1 MTRWTLFFSLAL
13 YYNGFKR
20 CALFYPV
27 SVSSKAVADLLSKG
41 EIKGMKKV
49 LKVLGTVLGVIALLL
64 AAFLI
69 FATTT
74 SLKVKPTEK
83 MEIKGDAKAKV
94 KAGEDLMLLSWN
106 IGYGALDE
114 ESDFFLDGGEM
125 VTGRS
130 KDAVLSNVSAMEALI
145 ESVDP
150 DIFLLQ
156 EIDLNSHRSFKIDE
170 LEMFRED
177 FGEKYESSYA
187 CNYKAGYVPIPVP
200 IFNAM
205 GRVEAGIATFAKYD
219 IKDSERVQLPIPFKW
234 PMSLMNLKRCLLV
247 NRIEVE
253 GGKELVLVNLH
264 LEAYDDGEG
273 KAKQLGQLMD
283 LLKEEYD
290 KGNYVIAGGDFNQ
303 TFSTTDYAKY
313 PKMNDWVCP
322 VIDASLYPGFQF
334 LMDDTHPTCRSLYKT
349 YFDSDKEHHQYY
361 MIDGYVVS
369 GNIEVTSLET
379 MDLGFKNTDHN
390 PVALSFVLK

>member
-1 MTRWTLFFSLAL
+1 MTRWTLFFSLAI
-13 YYNGFKR
+13 YYNGFVKR

-49 LKVLGTVLGVIALLL
+49 LKVLGTILGIIALLL

-83 MEIKGDAKAKV
+83 MEIKGDAKAK
-94 KAGEDLMLLSWN
+94 
-106 IGYGALDE
+106 
-114 ESDFFLDGGEM
+114 
-125 VTGRS
+125 
-130 KDAVLSNVSAMEALI
+130 
-145 ESVDP
+145 
-150 DIFLLQ
+150 
-156 EIDLNSHRSFKIDE
+156 
-170 LEMFRED
+170 
-177 FGEKYESSYA
+177 
-187 CNYKAGYVPIPVP
+187 
-200 IFNAM
+200 
-205 GRVEAGIATFAKYD
+205 
-219 IKDSERVQLPIPFKW
+219 
-234 PMSLMNLKRCLLV
+234 
-247 NRIEVE
+247 
-253 GGKELVLVNLH
+253 
-264 LEAYDDGEG
+264 
-273 KAKQLGQLMD
+273 QLGQLMD
-283 LLKEEYD
+283 LLKEEYE

-390 PVALSFVLK
+390 PVTLSFVLK